1 MPYWGPLGFTGG
13 QTPNPWAV
21 ALHQFCT
28 KGRRKMS
35 SGLPLLF
42 LLGFQDWS
50 TSTTL
55 PFAPGQ
61 EGGGNCE
68 VCPPY
73 MCLLLGCVPPGYH
86 TYCHY
91 LKIEVSQSHP
101 VMKAFCLLLLQP
113 ARPEGTRGLR
123 AGGVEEGKTF
133 PWPTIPGGRPIAGGW
148 HGGVLGGFAA
158 PLEMLVVPWGEG
170 TILWF

>member
-1 MPYWGPLGFTGG
+1 
-13 QTPNPWAV
+13 
-21 ALHQFCT
+21 
-28 KGRRKMS
+28 
-35 SGLPLLF
+35 
-42 LLGFQDWS
+42 
-50 TSTTL
+50 
-55 PFAPGQ
+55 
-61 EGGGNCE
+61 
-68 VCPPY
+68 

-113 ARPEGTRGLR
+113 AGPEGTRGLR
-123 AGGVEEGKTF
+123 AGGVEEGETF
-133 PWPTIPGGRPIAGGW
+133 PWPTIAGGRPIAGGW
-148 HGGVLGGFAA
+148 RGGVLSGFAA